1 MLRRLTTPAGLI
13 AAAIIA
19 AACGSGGSGGP
30 YAAAPSSSPSTQS
43 SPPAVYSS
51 SPVASPQSKGIT
63 IQVGSTRVGTI
74 LVGPSGRTIY
84 LFLADSPTSSA
95 CNSAGC
101 VQAWPPVLTTG
112 APIAGAGVNASL
124 LGTLKRRDGTLEV
137 TYAGHPLYYFISD
150 KKPGDLTG
158 QGVDAFGAP
167 WYVVAPSGAQIDD

>member
-1 MLRRLTTPAGLI
+1 MLRRFITPAGLI
-13 AAAIIA
+13 AAAVVA
-19 AACGSGGSGGP
+19 AACGSGGSGP
-30 YAAAPSSSPSTQS
+30 YAAAPSSSPYGQ
-43 SPPAVYSS
+43 SPPSVVA
-51 SPVASPQSKGIT
+51 SPSPAASPQSKGIT
-63 IQVGSTRVGTI
+63 IQLGSTRLGKI

-112 APIAGAGVNASL
+112 APKAGAGVNASL
-124 LGTLKRRDGTLEV
+124 LGTLKRRDGTVEV
-137 TYAGHPLYYFISD
+137 TYAGHPLYYFVSD
-150 KKPGDLTG
+150 TKPGDLTG